1 MLAFYV
7 LFCAD
12 RFHAALIQIQNVLI
26 EVLAKQH
33 LEKDKVAQKFRL
45 VQDSSALT
53 ILS

>member
-1 MLAFYV
+1 MCCS
-7 LFCAD
+7 CAD

-45 VQDSSALT
+45 VQDASALT

>member
-26 EVLAKQH
+26 EVLAKQQQ
-33 LEKDKVAQKFRL
+33 EKDEVAQKFRL